1 MSASALSVPN
11 RIRPGFPSRVTP
23 PGVLLG
29 DTVQGLLALSRH
41 SLLAIGVAAAVT
53 AAFVAAKP
61 ELRQALE
68 DHALD
73 WLQSREQS
81 RSQALAP
88 AGGLPEVIAATL
100 AEPLGMAR
108 ATAVDPAELDRQQA
122 AVAQWLSRRYRVAP
136 EPIGRLV
143 QEAWQVGRQTRIEPT
158 LILAVMA
165 IESRFNPFAQS
176 PVGAQGLMQVMTRVH
191 DDKYEAFGGMHA
203 AFDPVSNLRVGVLV
217 LKECISRAGSL
228 EGGLKFYVG
237 AANLPHD
244 GGYAAKVMAEQ
255 ALLRQVA
262 AGRKVPVTTPLNV
275 PAPVLQAASPA
286 QPLPAPAAAPEPAG
300 LTPAVAN
307 EPAAPAHTPAASATV
322 AINSHDQPGPATP
335 AGRGEQVAL
344 GEPIL

>member
-1 MSASALSVPN
+1 MSVSALTVPN
-11 RIRPGFPSRVTP
+11 RIRPGRPTRLAHP
-23 PGVLLG
+23 KVLLG
-29 DTVQGLLALSRH
+29 DTVQGLLVLSRH
-41 SLLAIGVAAAVT
+41 SLLAIGVAAAVS
-53 AAFVAAKP
+53 AALVAAKP
-61 ELRQALE
+61 EVRQALE
-68 DHALD
+68 DQALD

-81 RSQALAP
+81 RAQAQ
-88 AGGLPEVIAATL
+88 AGDLPEVIAATL
-100 AEPLGMAR
+100 AEPLGIAR

-143 QEAWQVGRQTRIEPT
+143 QEAWKVGRQTRIEPT

-191 DDKYEAFGGMHA
+191 DDKYEAFGGLHA

-217 LKECISRAGSL
+217 LKECIARAGSL

-286 QPLPAPAAAPEPAG
+286 APQLPAPAGAAGPAG
-300 LTPAVAN
+300 LTPAVAS
-307 EPAAPAHTPAASATV
+307 EPAAPAQMPAASATV
-322 AINSHDQPGPATP
+322 AVNSHAQPGQATA
-335 AGRGEQVAL
+335 AGRGDQVAL